1 MKREAFL
8 ARVRQAL
15 HRREGAAAEV
25 PPALRP
31 VHEAWDERA
40 LAEGF
45 LREVELAGGR
55 AYRATDVAE
64 ARGQLE
70 ALLKEVA
77 SPRVAC
83 SDERLVTAVVAG
95 LEHDPSEP
103 AAASVGVTGVRFA
116 LADTGT
122 LVVTSDAGRLASLLP
137 RVHVALV
144 GLAQLRPSMAEAL
157 AGVDELP
164 SAWVQI
170 TGPSRSADI
179 EGTLTV
185 GVHGPARL
193 VVVLIENAEA

>member
-1 MKREAFL
+1 MKREALL

-15 HRREGAAAEV
+15 HRREGDAAEA
-25 PPALRP
+25 PPALLP
-31 VHEAWDERA
+31 VHEAWDERT

-45 LREVELAGGR
+45 LREVELAGGT
-55 AYRATDVAE
+55 AYRAADVAE
-64 ARGQLE
+64 ARERLG

-77 SPRVAC
+77 STSVAC
-83 SDERLVTAVVAG
+83 SDEALVAGVMAG
-95 LEHDPSEP
+95 LELEHSEP
-103 AAASVGVTGVRFA
+103 AAASVGVTGVRYA

-144 GLAQLRPSMAEAL
+144 ALDQLRPSLAEAL
-157 AGVDELP
+157 AEVGELP

-185 GVHGPARL
+185 GVHGPAAL
-193 VVVLIENAEA
+193 HVILIERS